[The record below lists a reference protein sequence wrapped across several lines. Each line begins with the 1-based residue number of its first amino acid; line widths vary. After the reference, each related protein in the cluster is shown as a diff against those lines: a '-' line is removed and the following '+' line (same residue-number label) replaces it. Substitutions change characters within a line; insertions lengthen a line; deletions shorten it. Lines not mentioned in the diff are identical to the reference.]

1 MYDVSQVMTSKEED
15 IEKPPDI
22 IRGIDSQYI
31 NMIGKVNE
39 KIIILLDLYEVLST
53 SEEELLADIIS

>member
-1 MYDVSQVMTSKEED
+1 MTSKEED